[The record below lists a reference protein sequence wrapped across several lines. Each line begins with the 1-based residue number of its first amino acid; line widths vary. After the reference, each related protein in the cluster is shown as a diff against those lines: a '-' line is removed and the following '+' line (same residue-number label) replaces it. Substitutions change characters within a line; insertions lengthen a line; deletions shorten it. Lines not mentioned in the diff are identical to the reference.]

1 MDIDKILNLLNKVRP
16 SFNIYERRPDKYQL
30 TVPILHEDGDM
41 LDIYLQKSPKGE
53 EYVRICD
60 FGMTLMRLS
69 YNYEINTDSKR
80 KILNSILINSGV
92 ENSNG
97 NLFLDTPINKIYESV
112 FQFSGCIQKVCS
124 MDYWNREK
132 AQSSFYK
139 DLHNFVSKDLT
150 EFNPKSDL
158 APLKESV
165 EKLYS
170 GELYSSNE
178 LIKVDWS
185 LQCENHQFYL
195 FGILGASKAK
205 DTAIALLEFKK
216 ANLSFISLIVHE
228 NMQNLGNKESIYLT
242 RNADKQYTR
251 LSDFNNDGVRDI
263 KRYANAS

>member
-41 LDIYLQKSPKGE
+41 LDIYLQKSPKGG
-53 EYVRICD
+53 EYVRVCD

-69 YNYEINTDSKR
+69 YNYEFNTDSKR
-80 KILNSILINSGV
+80 KTLNSILINNGV

-124 MDYWNREK
+124 MDYWNRET

-150 EFNPKSDL
+150 EFNPKPDL

-165 EKLYS
+165 KKPYS
-170 GELYSSNE
+170 GDE

-195 FGILGASKAK
+195 FEILGNSKAK

-216 ANLSFISLIVHE
+216 INLSFISLIVHE
-228 NMQNLGNKESIYLT
+228 NIQNLGNKESGYLT
-242 RNADKQYTR
+242 RNADKQYIH
-251 LSDFNNDGVRDI
+251 LSDFNNDGVSDI